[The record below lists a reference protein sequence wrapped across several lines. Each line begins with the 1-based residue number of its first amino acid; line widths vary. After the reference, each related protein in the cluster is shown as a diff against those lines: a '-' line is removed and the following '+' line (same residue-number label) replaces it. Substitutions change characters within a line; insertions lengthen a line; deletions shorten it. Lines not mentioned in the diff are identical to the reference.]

1 MNRCVIDASVVAAS
15 LLQEELEEYSSA
27 LLASRRVQ
35 MAPAIIFA
43 EIGNV
48 LWKRFRRQEINEVEA
63 GTLLAEFFRLPLRIT
78 PSEKLIESALQIAMQ
93 YDRTAYDS
101 LYVALA
107 VETESTMVTADKRL
121 VNALA
126 GSPLEKYVQW
136 LGDLKS

>member
-27 LLASRRVQ
+27 LLASNRVQ

-63 GTLLAEFFRLPLRIT
+63 STLLAEFFRLPLRIT

-93 YDRTAYDS
+93 YDRSVYDS

-107 VETESTMVTADKRL
+107 VETDSTMVTTDKRL
-121 VNALA
+121 VNSLA
-126 GSPLEKYVQW
+126 GSPLEKYVEW
-136 LGDLKS
+136 IGNVRL

>member
-1 MNRCVIDASVVAAS
+1 MKRCVVDASVIAAS
-15 LLQEELEEYSSA
+15 IFQEELEEYASA
-27 LLASRRVQ
+27 LLASECVQ

-43 EIGNV
+43 EVGNV
-48 LWKRFRRQEINEVEA
+48 IWKRFRRQEINEVEA
-63 GTLLAEFFRLPLRIT
+63 GKILTGFFRLPLKIT
-78 PSEKLIESALQIAMQ
+78 ASEKLIESALQIAMQ

-107 VETESTMVTADKRL
+107 AKTEATMVTADKRL

-136 LGDLKS
+136 LGDVKR

>member
-15 LLQEELEEYSSA
+15 ILQEELEEYSSA
-27 LLASRRVQ
+27 LLASGSVQ

-43 EIGNV
+43 EVGNV
-48 LWKRFRRQEINEVEA
+48 LWKRFRRKEINEVEA
-63 GTLLAEFFRLPLRIT
+63 GTLLAGFFRLPLRIT

-107 VETESTMVTADKRL
+107 VKTDSTMITADKRL

-126 GSPLEKYVQW
+126 GCPLEKYVMW
-136 LGDLKS
+136 LGDIQ